1 MSNIGNLNRSSSR
14 TGSESSRIS
23 NVGKT
28 KTRSALDII
37 TGNNGTFGNLS
48 TTGAGGFDLDV
59 PQVDANTSNNNGGT
73 SFFVQQRKQQKQFD
87 TIYGNNQPKTF
98 QVASTAPNTNQSN
111 TQPATAPNIII
122 DNTPKPKPT
131 TTTLQF
137 GTTNIPNLN
146 NNKKPDHLRSLDELR
161 LDPNVTVSF
170 QSNKPYAQV
179 VKEDGGIDPKKNN
192 TKSSPFLNMNGLQ
205 IGSNAPGLTSFTTQT
220 GTGVGQ
226 AAGEMIT
233 AQQQAI
239 NDVFKILDDYEKNR
253 TNRMNQEERYNR
265 GQAWGRE
272 NEVARLSQ
280 QNNITGAREQNRLQE
295 SLNANSDARS
305 FERERFN
312 LNMQMSNNAAQRVSD
327 AGRAMLDARTS
338 RYNQRLV
345 TDANRDIA
353 ETQANAQVTSAQL
366 QAQTLRDQLTM
377 QQRNFDKEMA
387 FNYEQL
393 RRNSESNQKNRD
405 LQAFEVL
412 TRTPNFNYW

>member
-1 MSNIGNLNRSSSR
+1 MSNIGNLNRSSR

-59 PQVDANTSNNNGGT
+59 PQVDANTSNSNGGT

-111 TQPATAPNIII
+111 TQPTTAPNIII

-137 GTTNIPNLN
+137 STTSIPSLN
-146 NNKKPDHLRSLDELR
+146 NSSKSTSTTGQQGVTSVDVGNGVSINIQN
-161 LDPNVTVSF
+161 PNS
-170 QSNKPYAQV
+170 SSS
-179 VKEDGGIDPKKNN
+179 VKANNAN
-192 TKSSPFLNMNGLQ
+192 TKSSPFLNMNGLR

-226 AAGEMIT
+226 AAGEMMT

-239 NDVFKILDDYEKNR
+239 NDVFRTLDDYEKNR
-253 TNRMNQEERYNR
+253 TNRINQEERYNR

-280 QNNITGAREQNRLQE
+280 QNNIMGAREQNRLQE

-305 FERERFN
+305 FEREQYN
-312 LNMQMSNNAAQRVSD
+312 LNMQMSNNAAQRASD

-353 ETQANAQVTSAQL
+353 RTQANAQVTSAQL